1 MTEITVFDP
10 PQCCAS
16 GVCGPSVDPK
26 LSKLAGDLAWLRHS
40 GVTVTR
46 YNLAQQPG
54 AFVENATIQAILE
67 KGGED
72 ALPVFLVDGQVKSQG
87 VYPDREQLA
96 QWTGL
101 EAECR
106 KSIGLASTCC
116 G

>member
-16 GVCGPSVDPK
+16 GVCGPSVDPR
-26 LSKLAGDLAWLRHS
+26 LSRLAGDLAWLRDS
-40 GVTVTR
+40 GVSVTR
-46 YNLAQQPG
+46 YNLSQQPG
-54 AFVENATIQAILE
+54 AFVENATIQGILE
-67 KGGED
+67 KDGED
-72 ALPVFLVDGQVKSQG
+72 ALPVFLVDGAVMSQG

-101 EAECR
+101 EAECG
-106 KSIGLASTCC
+106 KSASPGSGCC